1 MALPLYVPFGYITF
15 LVGLLW
21 LFSRHYRSR
30 ALRRKPPPPWF
41 PDPHTA
47 RDVYVSLLSMDPPPS
62 QSVLVA
68 ALLARAMTDVKRIM
82 SLKEAKQAMTN
93 LLQKGQVG
101 DELWE
106 RLLMAEKELD
116 VELSEVVAEAEEYS
130 QGWGGV
136 IFSIASEA
144 LQATMSQD
152 IYKDIPKQRTLK
164 TAEIATARA
173 FAPNPGE
180 LRILGSKPA
189 IPAAQ
194 ATPKPASSTAPPS
207 QAKLAMLENIR
218 AAQAK
223 LKSEQE
229 KKPTTPPPASSAP
242 SPPSGS
248 KAHSPGSSRGDQSDS
263 DNEGSTS
270 LLKSGP
276 PSASKKKKPKKKKKN

>member
-30 ALRRKPPPPWF
+30 ALRRKPPAAWF

-47 RDVYVSLLSMDPPPS
+47 RDVYISLLSMDPPPS
-62 QSVLVA
+62 QAVLVA

-93 LLQKGQVG
+93 LLQKGQVA
-101 DELWE
+101 DELHE

-116 VELSEVVAEAEEYS
+116 VELSEVVAEADEYS

-144 LQATMSQD
+144 LQATMCQE
-152 IYKDIPKQRTLK
+152 IYKNIPKQRTLK
-164 TAEIATARA
+164 TAEINAARA
-173 FAPNPGE
+173 FGPNPGE

-189 IPAAQ
+189 VPAAQ
-194 ATPKPASSTAPPS
+194 AKPAPPPSSAPPS
-207 QAKLAMLENIR
+207 QAKQAMLDNIR

-223 LKSEQE
+223 IKAEEE
-229 KKPTTPPPASSAP
+229 KKPATTPPTSSAP
-242 SPPSGS
+242 KSFQ
-248 KAHSPGSSRGDQSDS
+248 SPGSSRGDQSDS
-263 DNEGSTS
+263 DNEGSSS
-270 LLKSGP
+270 LLKSAP

>member
-30 ALRRKPPPPWF
+30 ALRRKPPAAWF

-47 RDVYVSLLSMDPPPS
+47 RDVYISLLSMDPPPS
-62 QSVLVA
+62 QAVLVA

-93 LLQKGQVG
+93 LLQKGQVA
-101 DELWE
+101 DELHE

-116 VELSEVVAEAEEYS
+116 VELSEVVAEADEYS

-144 LQATMSQD
+144 LQATMCQE
-152 IYKDIPKQRTLK
+152 IYKNIPKQRTLK
-164 TAEIATARA
+164 CGSSIRTEPGRIADLGIQASGTSRA
-173 FAPNPGE
+173 SE
-180 LRILGSKPA
+180 TS
-189 IPAAQ
+189 
-194 ATPKPASSTAPPS
+194 PASIISPALTS
-207 QAKLAMLENIR
+207 QASDAGQYR

-223 LKSEQE
+223 IKAEEE
-229 KKPTTPPPASSAP
+229 KKPVTTPPTSSGP
-242 SPPSGS
+242 KSFQ
-248 KAHSPGSSRGDQSDS
+248 SPGSSRGDQSDS
-263 DNEGSTS
+263 DNEGSSS
-270 LLKSGP
+270 LLKSAP

>member
-47 RDVYVSLLSMDPPPS
+47 RDVYVSLLSMDPPPA
-62 QSVLVA
+62 QPVLVA
-68 ALLARAMTDVKRIM
+68 ALIARAMTDVKRIM

-116 VELSEVVAEAEEYS
+116 VELSEVAAEAEEYS
-130 QGWGGV
+130 QGWGSV
-136 IFSIASEA
+136 IFSVASEA
-144 LQATMSQD
+144 LSATMCQEVF
-152 IYKDIPKQRTLK
+152 KNLPKQRTLK
-164 TAEIATARA
+164 SAEIAAGRP

-180 LRILGSKPA
+180 LKILGSTPA
-189 IPAAQ
+189 VPAAQ
-194 ATPKPASSTAPPS
+194 AKPPSVAAPSAAVS

-223 LKSEQE
+223 VKAEEE
-229 KKPTTPPPASSAP
+229 KKIKTPPPSSSAARP
-242 SPPSGS
+242 KISESTSSDNPPTL
-248 KAHSPGSSRGDQSDS
+248 SDS
-263 DNEGSTS
+263 EPDANSS
-270 LLKSGP
+270 LIKSEP
-276 PSASKKKKPKKKKKN
+276 SSASKKKKTKKKKKN

>member
-47 RDVYVSLLSMDPPPS
+47 RDVYVSLLSMDPPPA
-62 QSVLVA
+62 QPVLVA
-68 ALLARAMTDVKRIM
+68 ALIARAMTDVKRIM

-116 VELSEVVAEAEEYS
+116 VELSEVAAEAEEYS
-130 QGWGGV
+130 QGWGAV
-136 IFSIASEA
+136 IFSVASEA
-144 LQATMSQD
+144 LSATMS
-152 IYKDIPKQRTLK
+152 
-164 TAEIATARA
+164 AEIAAGR
-173 FAPNPGE
+173 PRSLHQQQHPV
-180 LRILGSKPA
+180 
-189 IPAAQ
+189 AAV
-194 ATPKPASSTAPPS
+194 S

-223 LKSEQE
+223 VKAEEE
-229 KKPTTPPPASSAP
+229 KKIKTPPPSSSAARPKP
-242 SPPSGS
+242 SEST
-248 KAHSPGSSRGDQSDS
+248 SSDNAPTLSDS
-263 DNEGSTS
+263 EPDANSS
-270 LLKSGP
+270 LIKSEP
-276 PSASKKKKPKKKKKN
+276 SSASKKKKTKKKKKN